1 MGLNLSPR
9 GIQSRSKE
17 LKGSNSVQ
25 LGSQGVKRGSRL
37 HKTV

>member
-1 MGLNLSPR
+1 MGLKLSPR

-25 LGSQGVKRGSRL
+25 LGSQGVQEGFK
-37 HKTV
+37 VA